1 MLAFFKIDSSLLQF
15 VTIYILQRAS
25 VGKKNIISF
34 LFCQQSSSD
43 TTFAPSQYYH
53 FPFHLSSSFPHLHSP
68 DQIGRRRWV
77 SFQVSKRCTGFG
89 FSQVLDSNTTAPQL
103 RFEAGSVFGFF
114 SNASPSFPLAEREAG
129 LNIF

>member
-1 MLAFFKIDSSLLQF
+1 MLAFFKIDSGLLQF

-77 SFQVSKRCTGFG
+77 SFQVSNMYGAGFFTSIGFEYNCT
-89 FSQVLDSNTTAPQL
+89 TIT
-103 RFEAGSVFGFF
+103 FEAGSVFGFF
-114 SNASPSFPLAEREAG
+114 SNASPSFPLAER
-129 LNIF
+129 